1 MNETQPFPRLPLAD
15 TGLTIGP
22 LGLGAWSWGDRFFWG
37 YQQGYGEAE
46 VRGAFATAIE
56 SGIDFFDTAESYGR
70 GRSEQL
76 LGGFIG
82 AASRPVVIASKCFP
96 YPYRLSSRSL
106 SRALAASQKRLGMA
120 QIDLY
125 QMHWP
130 FPPVSIEAWMNA
142 MADAVEAGQVKA
154 VGVSNY
160 SLEQTQRAAAALA
173 RRGLRLA
180 SNQVSFSLLQ
190 RQPERS
196 GLLDYCRANGII
208 VIAYSPLAMG
218 MLTGKYSPSTPPS
231 GVRRAMYRRHTLART
246 QSLIGLMRTI
256 GDAHDGKTPAEVALN
271 WVMCKGAVPIAG
283 AKTAAQVRDNAGAV
297 GWRLSEGEVAAL
309 DEQAIRVNK
318 GH

>member
-15 TGLTIGP
+15 TGLSISP

-37 YQQGYGEAE
+37 YQRGYGEAD
-46 VRGAFATAIE
+46 VQAAFTTAIQ
-56 SGIDFFDTAESYGR
+56 SGVDFFDTAESYGM
-70 GRSEQL
+70 GRSEKL
-76 LGGFIG
+76 LGKFVR
-82 AASRPVVIASKCFP
+82 AESRPTVIASKCFP
-96 YPYRLSSRSL
+96 YPYRLSSRNL
-106 SRALAASQKRLGMA
+106 GRALVASLKRLGTT
-120 QIDLY
+120 QVDLY

-130 FPPVSIEAWMNA
+130 FPPVSIESWMNA

-160 SLEQTQRAAAALA
+160 SLEQTKRAAEALA

-180 SNQVSFSLLQ
+180 SNQVSFSLAQ

-218 MLTGKYSPSTPPS
+218 MLTGKYSPAAPPA
-231 GVRRAMYRRHTLART
+231 GLRRAMYRRHTLTRI
-246 QSLIGLMRTI
+246 QSLIGLMRAI
-256 GDAHDGKTPAEVALN
+256 GDAHAGKTPAEVALN

-283 AKTAAQVRDNAGAV
+283 AKTAAQVRDNAGAL
-297 GWRLSEGEVAAL
+297 GWRLSEAEVAAL
-309 DEQAIRVNK
+309 DEQSLRLHT
-318 GH
+318 GR